1 MPLDKYPK
9 NDEQIIQWNNYINSK
24 KIYPIELLI
33 NKKNKNYEHL
43 QKIFKT
49 LILDEISPE
58 NFIKVYIKAKTKND
72 IVFFIRTMT
81 DLFLSHKVR

>member
-33 NKKNKNYEHL
+33 NISLFPVWFGSDTTPLCSKVS
-43 QKIFKT
+43 I
-49 LILDEISPE
+49 ILAALLYPI
-58 NFIKVYIKAKTKND
+58 
-72 IVFFIRTMT
+72 
-81 DLFLSHKVR
+81 

>member
-33 NKKNKNYEHL
+33 NKKI
-43 QKIFKT
+43 KIMSTYKKY
-49 LILDEISPE
+49 S
-58 NFIKVYIKAKTKND
+58 K
-72 IVFFIRTMT
+72 R
-81 DLFLSHKVR
+81 